1 MVSPRLTQ
9 VGAHDVDKLI
19 RRAHATRVARHR
31 RTRHV
36 GAHVLF
42 DHLGHEPVCGT
53 AESGNLLHDFG
64 AALLRLKGAL
74 ECLDLPTD
82 TPHSHQQAGLIPDG
96 MTHRSARIL
105 YRSIVVS
112 TSLGRYR
119 PTKRH
124 CLILSACV
132 DGTGTFAVSA
142 PAIVATARRD
152 WSGMPLWAYDVASPP
167 YAGDRGKPQ
176 NWFGRSLD
184 LTLDRDEQ
192 LKPLD
197 GSGSRRTYTALRRQ
211 HDRAALGFGGGVRR

>member
-42 DHLGHEPVCGT
+42 DHLGHEPVCGA

-82 TPHSHQQAGLIPDG
+82 TPHSRQKVGLIPDG
-96 MTHRSARIL
+96 MTHRSTLIL
-105 YRSIVVS
+105 YGSMVVYQLCRPNPCPRSSIVS
-112 TSLGRYR
+112 SGLRSPGGPASQRSRAGLYMYR
-119 PTKRH
+119 P
-124 CLILSACV
+124 
-132 DGTGTFAVSA
+132 
-142 PAIVATARRD
+142 
-152 WSGMPLWAYDVASPP
+152 
-167 YAGDRGKPQ
+167 
-176 NWFGRSLD
+176 
-184 LTLDRDEQ
+184 
-192 LKPLD
+192 
-197 GSGSRRTYTALRRQ
+197 SGSYA
-211 HDRAALGFGGGVRR
+211 